1 MASAIPPIVQSLL
14 AAADGVARDSAWT
27 EFLKQYSGL
36 ILHVARST
44 RGDHDSVM
52 DRYLFVLDALRKDEC
67 RRLRAYSDSGRGA
80 FTTWLV
86 AVTRRLCIDEHRR
99 RFGRPSAEGPT
110 MEQVDRR
117 GLDALSG
124 DASASLDSLE
134 SALAGPDS
142 ELQIAE
148 RSAALRS
155 ALLRLEVSD
164 RLLLRLR
171 YEDNLKVNE
180 IARLM
185 GERSQFKVYRRFDQI
200 LATLRRDL
208 ELVGIR
214 DSDA

>member
-1 MASAIPPIVQSLL
+1 MASAVPPTVEFLL
-14 AAADGVARDSAWT
+14 AAADDAARDKAWT
-27 EFLKQYSGL
+27 EFLQQYSLL

-44 RGDHDSVM
+44 RADHDVVM

-67 RRLRAYSDSGRGA
+67 RRLRAYSENGRGA

-86 AVTRRLCIDEHRR
+86 AVCRRLCIDEHRR
-99 RFGRPSAEGPT
+99 RFGRVSADEPT
-110 MEQVDRR
+110 MEQMDRR
-117 GLDALSG
+117 TLAVLGVEEN
-124 DASASLDSLE
+124 ASLDLLE

-142 ELQIAE
+142 ELRIAE
-148 RSAALRS
+148 RNARLRS
-155 ALLRLEVSD
+155 ALLRLDVSD

-180 IARLM
+180 IARLL
-185 GERSQFKVYRRFDQI
+185 GEQSQFKVYRRLDQI
-200 LATLRRDL
+200 LGRMRREL

>member
-1 MASAIPPIVQSLL
+1 MASAIPPTVESLL
-14 AAADGVARDSAWT
+14 AAADDAARDKAWA
-27 EFLKQYSGL
+27 EFLKRYSGL

-67 RRLRAYSDSGRGA
+67 RRLRAYSEGGRGA

-99 RFGRPSAEGPT
+99 RFGRSSGEGPT

-117 GLDALSG
+117 TLDALSG
-124 DASASLDSLE
+124 DEGAPLESLE

-142 ELQIAE
+142 VLRITE
-148 RSAALRS
+148 RNAALRF

-180 IARLM
+180 IARLL
-185 GERSQFKVYRRFDQI
+185 GEQSQFKVYRRLDQI
-200 LATLRRDL
+200 LARLRQDL

-214 DSDA
+214 DSDS